1 MKFRFKLIKL
11 IKSDFI
17 LLAAL
22 VCVIITLAKCS
33 TQKNFDVNELKGTL
47 SIVGSS
53 STQEV
58 FDALADAF
66 MKKHKKVEVIK
77 SGAGSAQAAISVMN
91 KTAQIGDLSRELQKN
106 EHPENFNIC
115 TIALDGIAICTNK
128 KNRIKNLQTSQLKR
142 IFSGKITNWN
152 EIIQKNAPIVVLGR
166 DEASGTRTSFE
177 NIIDEKNSCK
187 YLIIQDNNGKIK
199 EKIKNDENAIGY
211 ISFSSVDSSVN
222 PVAIDGVAPTS
233 ENVLSSAYKLSLP
246 INLICLKNLDDKQN
260 SHDKYSNDELVNEFF
275 NSVFSNEG
283 KKIIQAAKFIP
294 VNKNY
299 KK

>member
-1 MKFRFKLIKL
+1 MKFHFKLIKPKL
-11 IKSDFI
+11 IF
-17 LLAAL
+17 LA
-22 VCVIITLAKCS
+22 TLGCIVMIAS
-33 TQKNFDVNELKGTL
+33 TSCLKQKNFDVNELRGTL

-77 SGAGSAQAAISVMN
+77 SGAGSAQAAIAVMN

-106 EHPENFNIC
+106 EHPENFDVYK
-115 TIALDGIAICTNK
+115 IALDGIAVCTNK
-128 KNRIKNLQTSQLKR
+128 KNHIENLQTSQLKE

-152 EIIQKNAPIVVLGR
+152 EISKKNGPIVVLGR

-177 NIIDEKNSCK
+177 SIINEKNSCK

-211 ISFSSVDSSVN
+211 ITFSSVDDSVN
-222 PVAIDGVAPTS
+222 TVSIDGVAPTS
-233 ENVLSSAYKLSLP
+233 ENVLNSTYKLSLP
-246 INLICLKNLDDKQN
+246 INLICLKNLNNKQN
-260 SHDKYSNDELVNEFF
+260 STGKYSNDELVNEFF
-275 NSVFSNEG
+275 NSVFSSEG

-294 VNKNY
+294 INNNC